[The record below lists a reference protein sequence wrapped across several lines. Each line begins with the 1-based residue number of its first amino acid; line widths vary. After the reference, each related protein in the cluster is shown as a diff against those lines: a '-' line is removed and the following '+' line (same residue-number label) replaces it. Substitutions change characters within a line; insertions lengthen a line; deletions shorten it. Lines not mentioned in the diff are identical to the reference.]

1 LNKFVECF
9 CFVLCWHLLCRHI
22 SLFGYITD
30 IPQIELG
37 TSQILPEF
45 GSLGK
50 AEPSRLC
57 VNRAL
62 FMRPGRLAPKA
73 ATFFVIKTHLSR
85 GLGSNA

>member
-1 LNKFVECF
+1 MNKFVGCF
-9 CFVLCWHLLCRHI
+9 CFVLCWYLLCGHI

-37 TSQILPEF
+37 TSQILPKF

-62 FMRPGRLAPKA
+62 FMRSL
-73 ATFFVIKTHLSR
+73 FFVIKTHLSR
-85 GLGSNA
+85 GLGSKA